1 MNEFDFTDADVFEC
15 PCQGSGWLGREWLEN
30 REPKCTCE
38 SKTDDFVNTLHTIGC
53 DSIPCPFCPAEKEG
67 Y

>member
-1 MNEFDFTDADVFEC
+1 
-15 PCQGSGWLGREWLEN
+15 
-30 REPKCTCE
+30 
-38 SKTDDFVNTLHTIGC
+38 VNTLHTLGC